1 MENFECSICCK
12 AFEDPVECLN
22 CNNNFCKSHI
32 SGFKNKCPLCNN
44 SPFNYRE
51 NIWLKRTI
59 SNIDFSYK
67 CITCDFEGDQN
78 AFWAHLI
85 ETHKNEII
93 AKFNA
98 NNNKENKE
106 IKNIKSSKEVSGSLN
121 LDEIFRQNANMQI
134 TSNTPNNVNNQN
146 HIKYQYQTPYQNPE
160 QNQNPIPNQNSI
172 QNPYQ
177 NKSSQSQN
185 CYPNFSQIQKN
196 NSDNSDKE
204 NERLFTNTINP
215 PSTQR
220 NYPNMQT
227 LGESSLSN
235 FPNENKPKEFTN
247 IPPPSSE
254 RNALLYC
261 GNYNELIKCNC
272 CPDHI
277 CRKGNCLCVKCM
289 RRNIQKFRL
298 QDDEL
303 INRSGKKAKL
313 FKGSYY
319 CGCEYDSIIKNVIG
333 RQFKKHSQCKFPFV
347 PCDDCKVL
355 TKYQNLYH

>member
-32 SGFKNKCPLCNN
+32 SGFNNKCPLCNN
-44 SPFNYRE
+44 SPFKYRL
-51 NIWLKRTI
+51 NVWLKRTI

-67 CITCDFEGDQN
+67 CICCQFEGDQN

-85 ETHKNEII
+85 ENHKNNII
-93 AKFNA
+93 SKFNA
-98 NNNKENKE
+98 NNKKENKE
-106 IKNIKSSKEVSGSLN
+106 IKTSQLTKEVSNSLN
-121 LDEIFRQNANMQI
+121 LDKVFIENAQMSITLNSQND
-134 TSNTPNNVNNQN
+134 VNNQN
-146 HIKYQYQTPYQNPE
+146 PNQIKYQYQTPYQNPE
-160 QNQNPIPNQNSI
+160 QNQNQI

-177 NKSSQSQN
+177 NNPNQN
-185 CYPNFSQIQKN
+185 IYPNFSQINKN
-196 NSDNSDKE
+196 NSGEINNKF
-204 NERLFTNTINP
+204 FTNTINP

-227 LGESSLSN
+227 LGESSLPN
-235 FPNENKPKEFTN
+235 FSKENKTKEFTN
-247 IPPPSSE
+247 APPPSTE
-254 RNALLYC
+254 RNALYYC

-272 CPDHI
+272 CKDHI
-277 CRKGNCLCVKCM
+277 CKKGNCLCVKCM
-289 RRNIQKFRL
+289 KRNIQKFRL

-303 INRSGKKAKL
+303 INRAGRKAKL
-313 FKGSYY
+313 FKGSYF

-355 TKYQNLYH
+355 TKFQNLYH